1 MKIDFTAIEVPVS
14 FDGTTQR
21 FNIAEV
27 IGNAMM
33 FNGNIILDIG
43 FEELAK
49 EIYYSKGEV
58 EVPEKYAQFIVQ
70 IVMGSNLPACIK
82 RFVRDK
88 LSKKG

>member
-49 EIYYSKGEV
+49 EIYKNE
-58 EVPEKYAQFIVQ
+58 
-70 IVMGSNLPACIK
+70 
-82 RFVRDK
+82 DK
-88 LSKKG
+88 AG